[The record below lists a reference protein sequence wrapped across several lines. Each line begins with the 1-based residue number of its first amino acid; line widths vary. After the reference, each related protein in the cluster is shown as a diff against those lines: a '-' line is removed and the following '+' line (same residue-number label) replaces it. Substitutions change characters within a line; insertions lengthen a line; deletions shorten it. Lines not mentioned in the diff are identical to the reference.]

1 MLAIERCHLD
11 VEALVATPYASAL
24 AVISEDEA
32 EMGVVVLDMGA
43 GTTGAAV
50 FAGGRLQHIDA
61 VAVGGRHVTM
71 DLARGL
77 SMRLDEA
84 ERLKTHAAGCI
95 SVPADERDMI
105 AIPQAGQ
112 DDRSHPHYVP
122 RAQLTRIVRPRV
134 EEILE
139 LMRDRLRAAGFGRM
153 LNQSAVLTGG
163 AAQLGGLVEL
173 SQGLLARN
181 SRLGRPAVLKGM
193 PESAAN
199 PAFATVGGLIQ
210 YPLLAGLEHVEHAGG
225 AYRAT
230 GTGGYLARVG
240 RWLKDSF

>member
-1 MLAIERCHLD
+1 VAALD
-11 VEALVATPYASAL
+11 RENEV
-24 AVISEDEA
+24 
-32 EMGVVVLDMGA
+32 
-43 GTTGAAV
+43 
-50 FAGGRLQHIDA
+50 
-61 VAVGGRHVTM
+61 
-71 DLARGL
+71 ARGL

-84 ERLKTHAAGCI
+84 ERLKTHTAGCL
-95 SVPADERDMI
+95 SGPADERDMI
-105 AIPQAGQ
+105 AIPQNGQ
-112 DDRSHPHYVP
+112 DERSHPHYVP

-139 LMRDRLRAAGFGRM
+139 LMRDRLRSAGFGRM

-173 SQGLLARN
+173 SQGILARN
-181 SRLGRPAVLKGM
+181 ARLGRPAVLKGM

-199 PAFATVGGLIQ
+199 PAFAAVGGLIQ
-210 YPLLAGLEHVEHAGG
+210 YPLLAGLEHVEQAGG
-225 AYRAT
+225 SYRAT